1 MCEVCGLLLS
11 ESQGKG
17 DRGEK
22 MKAMVLKKILP
33 VEKEPLKQMILS
45 VPIPGPKEILI
56 RISACGVCH
65 TELDEIEGRL
75 APNLPIIL
83 GHEVVGRVE
92 RLGLEAKRFQ
102 AGDRVGIT
110 WIYSACG
117 ECHF

>member
-1 MCEVCGLLLS
+1 
-11 ESQGKG
+11 
-17 DRGEK
+17 

-56 RISACGVCH
+56 KISACGVCH

-75 APNLPIIL
+75 TPNLPIIL

-92 RLGLEAKRFQ
+92 RLGLRNT
-102 AGDRVGIT
+102 GDIDNLNGLVYFYFLRTGSDFLIRST
-110 WIYSACG
+110 APNPD
-117 ECHF
+117 F